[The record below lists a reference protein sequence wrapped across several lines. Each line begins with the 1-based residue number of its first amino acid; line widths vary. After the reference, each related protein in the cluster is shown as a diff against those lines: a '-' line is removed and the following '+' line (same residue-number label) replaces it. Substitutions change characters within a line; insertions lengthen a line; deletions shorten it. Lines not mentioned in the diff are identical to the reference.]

1 MCIVVMEILTPIKPL
16 EKPVEFKQNTTI
28 ELHTSRGAKIVGIAV
43 VVITLLLCF
52 LFSPWGLIK

>member
-1 MCIVVMEILTPIKPL
+1 MEIITLLKPL

-28 ELHTSRGAKIVGIAV
+28 ELHTSNGAKVAGIL
-43 VVITLLLCF
+43 VVIATLVLYF